1 MNILLENVE
10 QEHVSVLRELAK
22 ALHIN
27 MRELDSPD
35 VELNRRIETIERGD
49 VELVTPDWETIV
61 RQADAIPS

>member
-35 VELNRRIETIERGD
+35 VELNRRIETIERVD

>member
-1 MNILLENVE
+1 MPTFDKPQSAQTMNILLENVE

-35 VELNRRIETIERGD
+35 VELNRRIETI
-49 VELVTPDWETIV
+49 V

>member
-35 VELNRRIETIERGD
+35 VELNRRIETI
-49 VELVTPDWETIV
+49 V